1 MSNTSRSRRAISCLT
16 NKSDPLKDMTTE
28 DRRQVLG
35 LITKLEAADRADASQ
50 DEKDALLHKFF
61 DKREEAAKAKAAAE
75 AQANEEA
82 ARAETE
88 VTEDAAKAKKAKDI
102 ACYNKLAEE
111 HYAAWDEPDFAPEH
125 RHTFPVTLRDE
136 VRLIW
141 DEKAER
147 GYATDP
153 DPTDHTSPGHT
164 TDDVADDTYGGS
176 GFR

>member
-1 MSNTSRSRRAISCLT
+1 MPEQLPRPQPMSNTSRSRRAISCLT

-61 DKREEAAKAKAAAE
+61 DKR
-75 AQANEEA
+75 
-82 ARAETE
+82 
-88 VTEDAAKAKKAKDI
+88 EDAAKAKKAKDI